1 MARRKSMR
9 KQRQQRRSRGGADE
23 APKTEEP
30 KKSFMDNL
38 FGSDEAKAPAAEE
51 APKEEPA
58 ADVAAEEAPKEEPTA
73 DVAAE
78 EAPKADE
85 APAAPEEDKPNALA
99 SLFGSDDKSSDKA
112 AAEVPAAETK
122 KKRSRRRCKCY
133 TPKKLRTVCK
143 RMRSRRHRRSA
154 RKQKPMTYNSSNQF
168 RDMYAAPQQ
177 EPMGF

>member
-9 KQRQQRRSRGGADE
+9 KQRQQRRSRGGADD
-23 APKTEEP
+23 PKTDEPKTDEVKVEEP
-30 KKSFMDNL
+30 KTDEPKKEEPTKSFMDNL
-38 FGSDEAKAPAAEE
+38 FGSDEAKAPST
-51 APKEEPA
+51 EEPA
-58 ADVAAEEAPKEEPTA
+58 AAAA
-73 DVAAE
+73 AAE

-85 APAAPEEDKPNALA
+85 APAEPNEEKPNALA
-99 SLFGSDDKSSDKA
+99 SLFGSDDKAPAA
-112 AAEVPAAETK
+112 AAEAPTTETK

-168 RDMYAAPQQ
+168 RDMYAVPPQAPI
-177 EPMGF
+177 GF